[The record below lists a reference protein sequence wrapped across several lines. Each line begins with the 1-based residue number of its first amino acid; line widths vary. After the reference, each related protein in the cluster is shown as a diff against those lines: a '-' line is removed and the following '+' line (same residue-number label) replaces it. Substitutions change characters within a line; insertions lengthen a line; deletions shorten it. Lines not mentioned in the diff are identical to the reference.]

1 MRKNYI
7 ELIITLFLILLAGV
21 IGYLYAYREYQIER
35 EKEFETVYIDIIR
48 NKNSIRIENAPDHI
62 FFRVDGD
69 FMQDGELELKE

>member
-7 ELIITLFLILLAGV
+7 ELIVTLLLILLAWV
-21 IGYLYAYREYQIER
+21 IWYLYAYREYQIER